1 MGTNYK
7 NIIWDWNGTLLND
20 ITICIKSMN
29 ILLKERTLPLISED
43 KYRDIFTFPVRNY
56 YEQLGFDFTKEE
68 FDGPALK
75 FIEYY
80 HEFLPS
86 VDLFHDVEMVLE
98 EIKKNGLH
106 QYILSAMEQES
117 LLASVQNLKI
127 DKYFNKIIGIDDH
140 FARSKVDRG
149 LHLIEN
155 NNFDRAKTLMIG
167 DTLHD
172 MEVAKVLGV
181 DCLLVAR
188 GHQSKSRLKIN
199 GNNIINDLNDLFGF
213 L

>member
-1 MGTNYK
+1 
-7 NIIWDWNGTLLND
+7 
-20 ITICIKSMN
+20 
-29 ILLKERTLPLISED
+29 
-43 KYRDIFTFPVRNY
+43 
-56 YEQLGFDFTKEE
+56 
-68 FDGPALK
+68 
-75 FIEYY
+75 
-80 HEFLPS
+80 
-86 VDLFHDVEMVLE
+86 MVLE

>member
-1 MGTNYK
+1 
-7 NIIWDWNGTLLND
+7 
-20 ITICIKSMN
+20 MN